1 MTRSAIMILYH
12 DNGSFGADGGLN
24 VDKQRIKE
32 ALGERAVKI
41 LPYSLENGEEVK
53 MILGTMVKFASG
65 RNNPNNGHSN
75 GFENIGEMDFDS
87 AEEMSLFRQFRV
99 LFRQSMKEGGAL
111 REGAK
116 RVWKGSERYEAE
128 KKTG

>member
-1 MTRSAIMILYH
+1 MTRSAIMILYD

-65 RNNPNNGHSN
+65 RNNGHPN
-75 GFENIGEMDFDS
+75 GFEGIGEMNFES
-87 AEEMSLFRQFRV
+87 PEEMTLFRQFRV